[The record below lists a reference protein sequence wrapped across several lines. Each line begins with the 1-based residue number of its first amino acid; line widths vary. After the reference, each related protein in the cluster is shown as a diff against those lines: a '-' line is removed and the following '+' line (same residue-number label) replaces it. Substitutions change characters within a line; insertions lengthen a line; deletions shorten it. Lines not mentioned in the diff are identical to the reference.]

1 MNYKYSFSDQVLIY
15 AQKPYASA
23 CAEIETWNK
32 SLKRWVNK
40 GATGI
45 ALLAENNGNTY
56 LRYVFDV
63 SDTNSKHG
71 KNIVLW
77 SVTKPYEEY
86 VIEALEN
93 RYGELEDN
101 SNIASAIISSAKN
114 MVEDNL
120 PDYLSN
126 LMYFK
131 ENSFLEEFDELN
143 IKTIYKRVLENSVA
157 YVMLKRCGI
166 NPNDYFDKE
175 DFSDLLNFN
184 TYDTITRLGMAT
196 SDIAESGLREIYST
210 IKNVR
215 ISEIDKI
222 HTFDNNKQNNYDID
236 DGRNIAERSDL
247 DERNKL
253 QNGGRLSNTR
263 PSTTTRR
270 TSKWEIRIDEIKP
283 LEEERQASI
292 HEPTNAGQTITT
304 LDGNSNDSRNESGT
318 NDGRNGETGEYN
330 RRIESQRPDE
340 VDRLNEQLESES
352 RGNSNERTNLQ
363 LGFYDY
369 DINKTHYIVVEE
381 KVNQILA
388 QAQLKISN
396 SEIKRYFENEQDRTK
411 RADFIKSAFDNVYTG
426 ILINEEMYGYKAF
439 DNGLLFWKGNFLTKD
454 TEILVSWED
463 LTDHYDSMIL
473 LHQLND
479 RMKRLPSEKEQLS
492 LLDEEQDLPELE
504 FSQEFIDK
512 YFQTKHT
519 ETKYDIY
526 RQFQSS
532 LSTTE
537 NINFLKNLY
546 GTGGAS
552 HTVRGSGIGENYDS
566 KGITLYRGY
575 NQDEVTTLL
584 KWNYVEKRIKE
595 LISIDRYLNPKKWQS
610 ILIG

>member
-1 MNYKYSFSDQVLIY
+1 
-15 AQKPYASA
+15 
-23 CAEIETWNK
+23 
-32 SLKRWVNK
+32 
-40 GATGI
+40 
-45 ALLAENNGNTY
+45 
-56 LRYVFDV
+56 
-63 SDTNSKHG
+63 
-71 KNIVLW
+71 
-77 SVTKPYEEY
+77 
-86 VIEALEN
+86 
-93 RYGELEDN
+93 
-101 SNIASAIISSAKN
+101 

-131 ENSFLEEFDELN
+131 DNSFLEELDELN
-143 IKTIYKRVLENSVA
+143 IKTIYKKVLENSVA

-175 DFSDLLNFN
+175 DFRELLNFN

-222 HTFDNNKQNNYDID
+222 HTFDNNKQNEYDLD
-236 DGRNIAERSDL
+236 DGKNNAERSDL

-292 HEPTNAGQTITT
+292 HDTSNAGQIIRT
-304 LDGNSNDSRNESGT
+304 LDGSSNDSRNESGT
-318 NDGRNGETGEYN
+318 NDRGNGEEREYN

-363 LGFYDY
+363 LGFYDNS
-369 DINKTHYIVVEE
+369 DESHYIVSDD
-381 KVNQILA
+381 KINQILA

-396 SEIKRYFENEQDRTK
+396 SEIKKYFENELDRTK
-411 RADFIKSAFDNVYTG
+411 RADFIKSAYDNVYTG

-463 LTDHYDSMIL
+463 LTEHYDSMIL

-479 RMKRLPSEKEQLS
+479 RMKRLPSEKRAII
-492 LLDEEQDLPELE
+492 
-504 FSQEFIDK
+504 FTRGRK
-512 YFQTKHT
+512 RYT
-519 ETKYDIY
+519 
-526 RQFQSS
+526 R
-532 LSTTE
+532 
-537 NINFLKNLY
+537 
-546 GTGGAS
+546 
-552 HTVRGSGIGENYDS
+552 VRVLTRVY
-566 KGITLYRGY
+566 
-575 NQDEVTTLL
+575 
-584 KWNYVEKRIKE
+584 
-595 LISIDRYLNPKKWQS
+595 
-610 ILIG
+610 